1 MSEIVHDWTPYNRW
15 VDTVSNRVGRLKP
28 LQVGPTDWLAIAKAV
43 ALCVLALGIAA
54 AIMLW
59 AWRDPKVVV
68 PEIRV
73 DVQQPNG
80 VTPLPP
86 AIVQPAETPTD
97 SGKLVRNF
105 VLFTERVT
113 PGVGVVV
120 TGWKFDSENN
130 PRPVEQWCY
139 LTPQYGGE
147 VGTMQRIDLP
157 RFNAA
162 TASDTVL
169 SGHKLTSA
177 SVEKA
182 RQACA
187 WFQG

>member
-1 MSEIVHDWTPYNRW
+1 
-15 VDTVSNRVGRLKP
+15 
-28 LQVGPTDWLAIAKAV
+28 
-43 ALCVLALGIAA
+43 
-54 AIMLW
+54 MLW

-68 PEIRV
+68 P
-73 DVQQPNG
+73 DVTVQVEQPH
-80 VTPLPP
+80 TQILLPP
-86 AIVQPAETPTD
+86 TLEQPVRDQAK
-97 SGKLVRNF
+97 SGKVVRNY
-105 VLFTERVT
+105 VLFTERAM
-113 PGVGVVV
+113 PGVGTVV

-162 TASDTVL
+162 TAPDTVL
-169 SGHKLTSA
+169 SGHRLTSA
-177 SVEKA
+177 HVEKA